1 MFFSRVSVKRLDIC
15 GRISDISSL
24 EINVKDEVVFESFID
39 QNKDKSQHLEK
50 VINRI
55 KNLKPKYTKNLLKR
69 LQNKPK
75 TTDRTNNKKSSKI
88 VTPENPLDGLI
99 DYFLDN
105 IMMEE
110 TPMRFRPPIQMNP
123 SQSTFLPLRHLSNV
137 NASNIRSKFQVHL
150 QPLKIPTKFQVHLK
164 PIKVPKGKPCF
175 LVKPLQSKP
184 SMPVHATCQ
193 SSYGATSS
201 SRPLPL
207 EINIHSVA
215 SNLQQ

>member
-1 MFFSRVSVKRLDIC
+1 MFLSRVSVKRLGIC
-15 GRISDISSL
+15 GRISHISSL
-24 EINVKDEVVFESFID
+24 EINVKDEVVFESFTD

-50 VINRI
+50 IINKI
-55 KNLKPKYTKNLLKR
+55 KDLKPKYTKNLLKR
-69 LQNKPK
+69 LQNK
-75 TTDRTNNKKSSKI
+75 TTDRTNNQKSSN

-99 DYFLDN
+99 DYFLDI

-110 TPMRFRPPIQMNP
+110 TPMKFRPPIQMNP
-123 SQSTFLPLRHLSNV
+123 SQSTFLPLRHSSNV
-137 NASNIRSKFQVHL
+137 NASNICSKFQVHL
-150 QPLKIPTKFQVHLK
+150 QPLKIPTKFQVNLK
-164 PIKVPKGKPCF
+164 PIRVPKGKPCF